1 MFKIDNNETIT
12 AIATP
17 PGIGAIAIIR
27 ISGTLS
33 FKIIDLIF
41 QPIDKLKPL
50 TLKSRRIYLGYIY
63 SQKTLIDKVLIN
75 IFKSP
80 NSYTGEDIIEIS
92 CHGSIYIQ
100 NKILELIINNGAR
113 LATRGEFTFRA
124 FKNGKLDLYQVE
136 SLLDLFHSENELD
149 HNLALN
155 NLRGEVSL
163 IIKNLR
169 QKILNLNTI
178 IEFGLE
184 FSDEYLNPNKLLG
197 FNNFLVNI
205 RNQLKDLITSFKL
218 GICFKEGIAIAIIG
232 KPNVGKS
239 TLFNL
244 LLKSDRSIVSNQS
257 GTTINY
263 IEENIY
269 IDGIKYRLID
279 NAGLKKKT
287 RKKLELKG
295 IKKTIENIK
304 QAEII
309 MYLTNKITPKY
320 LQIQRYYQDLFKK
333 EIIFLINKCD
343 LLTTK
348 IKRQS
353 SPILISAKYGI
364 GINYLLNQLQSLSER
379 FITNKKTP
387 RITKVR
393 HYEELKKAL
402 FQLNKIQEKIQIG
415 IEPEILSL
423 LLKEANYSLDK
434 IIGTITNEEIL
445 FNIFDSFCIGK

>member
-1 MFKIDNNETIT
+1 MFNIDNHDTIT
-12 AIATP
+12 AIASP

-27 ISGTLS
+27 ISGNLS
-33 FKIIDLIF
+33 FKIIDIIF
-41 QPIDKLKPL
+41 KPIDKLK

-63 SQKTLIDKVLIN
+63 SKNTLIDKVLIN

-124 FKNGKLDLYQVE
+124 FQNGKLDLYQVE
-136 SLLDLFHSENELD
+136 SLLDLFNSENELD

-155 NLRGEVSL
+155 NLRGEVSR

-169 QKILNLNTI
+169 KKILNLNTI
-178 IEFGLE
+178 LEFVID
-184 FSDEYLNPNKLLG
+184 FSDEYMKKKNILFFKKLLVNLI
-197 FNNFLVNI
+197 NN
-205 RNQLKDLITSFKL
+205 LKYLINSFKL
-218 GICFKEGIAIAIIG
+218 GLLFKEGIAIAIIG

-239 TLFNL
+239 TLFNV
-244 LLKSDRSIVSNQS
+244 LLKYDRSIVSNQS

-269 IDGIKYRLID
+269 LDGIKYRLID
-279 NAGLKKKT
+279 NAGLKTNT
-287 RKKLELKG
+287 RNKLELKG

-309 MYLTNKITPKY
+309 MYLTNKINTKY
-320 LQIQRYYQDLFKK
+320 LQIQRYSKDFLKK
-333 EIIFLINKCD
+333 EIIFIINKCD
-343 LLTTK
+343 LLKNK

-364 GINYLLNQLQSLSER
+364 GINDLLNQIKSLSER
-379 FITNKKTP
+379 FIRNKNQTI
-387 RITKVR
+387 ITKVR

-402 FQLNKIQEKIQIG
+402 FKLNKIKQNLQRG

-423 LLKEANYSLDK
+423 LLKEANYSLEK

>member
-1 MFKIDNNETIT
+1 MFNIDNNDTIT

-27 ISGTLS
+27 ISGKLS

-41 QPIDKLKPL
+41 KPIDKTLK

-63 SQKTLIDKVLIN
+63 YQNTLIDKVLIN

-92 CHGSIYIQ
+92 CHGSIFIQ

-124 FKNGKLDLYQVE
+124 FQNGKLDLYQVE
-136 SLLDLFHSENELD
+136 SLLDLFNSENELD

-155 NLRGEVSL
+155 NLRGEVSR
-163 IIKNLR
+163 IIKNIR
-169 QKILNLNTI
+169 KKILNLNTI
-178 IEFGLE
+178 LEFGIDFE
-184 FSDEYLNPNKLLG
+184 DEYLNKKNLRVFNKLL
-197 FNNFLVNI
+197 VNI
-205 RNQLKDLITSFKL
+205 INHIKYLINSFQLGLL
-218 GICFKEGIAIAIIG
+218 FKEGIAIAIIG

-244 LLKSDRSIVSNQS
+244 LLKYDRSIVSNQS

-263 IEENIY
+263 IEENLY
-269 IDGIKYRLID
+269 LDGIKYRLID

-287 RKKLELKG
+287 RNKLELKG

-309 MYLTNKITPKY
+309 MYLTDKINTKY
-320 LQIQRYYQDLFKK
+320 LQIQRYYKYFLKK
-333 EIIFLINKCD
+333 EIIFIINKCD
-343 LLTTK
+343 LLKNK

-364 GINYLLNQLQSLSER
+364 GINYLLDQIKSLSER
-379 FITNKKTP
+379 FITNNNKTI
-387 RITKVR
+387 ITKVR

-402 FQLNKIQEKIQIG
+402 FQLNKMKENIQIG
-415 IEPEILSL
+415 IEPDILSL

-445 FNIFDSFCIGK
+445 FNIFDSFCVGK

>member
-17 PGIGAIAIIR
+17 PGIGAIAILR

-41 QPIDKLKPL
+41 KPIDKPL

-113 LATRGEFTFRA
+113 LASRGEFTFRA

-136 SLLDLFHSENELD
+136 SLLDLFNSDNELD

-155 NLRGEVSL
+155 NLRGEVSR

-169 QKILNLNTI
+169 KKILNLNTI

-205 RNQLKDLITSFKL
+205 RNKLQDLINSFKL
-218 GICFKEGIAIAIIG
+218 GILLKEGIAIAIIG

-244 LLKSDRSIVSNQS
+244 LLKSDRSIVSNKS

-263 IEENIY
+263 IEENLY

-287 RKKLELKG
+287 LKKLELKG

-309 MYLTNKITPKY
+309 MYLTNKINPKY
-320 LQIQRYYQDLFKK
+320 LQIQRYYKDLFKK
-333 EIIFLINKCD
+333 EIIFILNKCD
-343 LLTTK
+343 LLKTK

-364 GINYLLNQLQSLSER
+364 GINYLLNQIKSLSEIFR
-379 FITNKKTP
+379 NNNNKPIITN
-387 RITKVR
+387 VR
-393 HYEELKKAL
+393 HYEELKQAL
-402 FQLNKIQEKIQIG
+402 LKLNKIQEKIQIG

-445 FNIFDSFCIGK
+445 VNIFDSFCIGK

>member
-1 MFKIDNNETIT
+1 MFNIDNNDTIT

-27 ISGTLS
+27 ISGKLS

-41 QPIDKLKPL
+41 QPIDKTLK

-63 SQKTLIDKVLIN
+63 YQNTLIDKVLIN

-92 CHGSIYIQ
+92 CHGSIFIQ

-136 SLLDLFHSENELD
+136 SLLDLFNSENELD

-155 NLRGEVSL
+155 NLRGEVSR
-163 IIKNLR
+163 IIKNIR
-169 QKILNLNTI
+169 KKILNLNTI
-178 IEFGLE
+178 LEFGIDFE
-184 FSDEYLNPNKLLG
+184 DEYLNKKNIRVFNKLL
-197 FNNFLVNI
+197 VNI
-205 RNQLKDLITSFKL
+205 INHIKYLINSFQLGLL
-218 GICFKEGIAIAIIG
+218 FKEGIAIAIIG

-239 TLFNL
+239 TLFNFF
-244 LLKSDRSIVSNQS
+244 LKYDRSIVSNQS

-263 IEENIY
+263 IEENLY
-269 IDGIKYRLID
+269 LDGIKYRLID

-287 RKKLELKG
+287 RNKLELKG

-304 QAEII
+304 KAEII
-309 MYLTNKITPKY
+309 MYLTDKINTKY
-320 LQIQRYYQDLFKK
+320 LQIQRYYKYFLKK
-333 EIIFLINKCD
+333 EIIFIINKCD
-343 LLTTK
+343 LLKNK

-364 GINYLLNQLQSLSER
+364 GINYLLDQIKSLSER
-379 FITNKKTP
+379 FITNNKKTI
-387 RITKVR
+387 ITKVR

-402 FQLNKIQEKIQIG
+402 FKLNKMKENIQIG
-415 IEPEILSL
+415 IEPDILSL

-445 FNIFDSFCIGK
+445 FNIFDSFCVGK

>member
-1 MFKIDNNETIT
+1 MFNIDNNDTIT

-17 PGIGAIAIIR
+17 LGVGAIAVIR
-27 ISGTLS
+27 ISGQLS
-33 FKIIDLIF
+33 FKIIDFIF
-41 QPIDKLKPL
+41 KPKIKNI
-50 TLKSRRIYLGYIY
+50 KSRRIYLGYIY
-63 SQKTLIDKVLIN
+63 SKNTLIDKVLIN

-100 NKILELIINNGAR
+100 NKILDLIINNGAR

-136 SLLDLFHSENELD
+136 SLLELFHSENELD

-155 NLRGEVSL
+155 NFRGKVSI
-163 IIKNLR
+163 IIKKIR
-169 QKILNLNTI
+169 KKILTLNTI
-178 IEFGLE
+178 LE
-184 FSDEYLNPNKLLG
+184 FCIDFSEEDINKKHLLAFKKLLL
-197 FNNFLVNI
+197 NLI
-205 RNQLKDLITSFKL
+205 TKIKDLINSFKL
-218 GICFKEGIAIAIIG
+218 GLFFKKGIAIAIIG

-239 TLFNL
+239 TLFNF
-244 LLKSDRSIVSNQS
+244 LLKSDRSIVSNKS

-279 NAGLKKKT
+279 NAGIKKNT
-287 RKKLELKG
+287 RNKLELKG

-304 QAEII
+304 KSDII
-309 MYLTNKITPKY
+309 MYITNNINTKY
-320 LQIQRYYQDLFKK
+320 LHLQKYYKYFFKK
-333 EIIFLINKCD
+333 EIIFIINKCD
-343 LLTTK
+343 LLKKK
-348 IKRQS
+348 IKIQS

-364 GINYLLNQLQSLSER
+364 GINYLLNKLKTLSER
-379 FITNKKTP
+379 FIKNNNKTIITN
-387 RITKVR
+387 VR

-402 FQLNKIQEKIQIG
+402 FKLNKIKDHLQIG

-423 LLKEANYSLDK
+423 LLKEANYSLEK

>member
-1 MFKIDNNETIT
+1 MLNIDNNDTIT

-17 PGIGAIAIIR
+17 PGVGAIAVIR
-27 ISGTLS
+27 ISGPLS
-33 FKIIDLIF
+33 FNIIDIIF
-41 QPIDKLKPL
+41 QPKIKNI
-50 TLKSRRIYLGYIY
+50 KSRRIYLGYIY
-63 SQKTLIDKVLIN
+63 SKNTLLDKVLIN

-100 NKILELIINNGAR
+100 NKILDLIINNGAR

-136 SLLDLFHSENELD
+136 SLLELFDSENELD

-155 NLRGEVSL
+155 NLRGEVSR
-163 IIKNLR
+163 IIKTLR
-169 QKILNLNTI
+169 KKILNLNTI
-178 IEFGLE
+178 IEFWID
-184 FSDEYLNPNKLLG
+184 FSEEDIKKKNILDFKKL
-197 FNNFLVNI
+197 LVNI
-205 RNQLKDLITSFKL
+205 RNHIKDLITSFKL
-218 GICFKEGIAIAIIG
+218 GLVFKKGIAIAIIG

-239 TLFNL
+239 TLFNV
-244 LLKSDRSIVSNQS
+244 LLKYDRSIVSNKS

-279 NAGLKKKT
+279 NAGIKKNT
-287 RKKLELKG
+287 LNKLELKG
-295 IKKTIENIK
+295 IKKTLENIK
-304 QAEII
+304 KSEII
-309 MYLTNKITPKY
+309 MYLTNKINPKY
-320 LQIQRYYQDLFKK
+320 RHIQRYYKDLFKK
-333 EIIFLINKCD
+333 EIIFIINKCD
-343 LLTTK
+343 LLKTK
-348 IKRQS
+348 LKRQD

-364 GINYLLNQLQSLSER
+364 GIKDLLNKLKSISER
-379 FITNKKTP
+379 FRKNNNKTIIP
-387 RITKVR
+387 NRR

-402 FQLNKIQEKIQIG
+402 FKLNQIKDNIKIG

-423 LLKEANYSLDK
+423 ILKEANYSLEK

-445 FNIFDSFCIGK
+445 FHIFDRFCIGK

>member
-1 MFKIDNNETIT
+1 MFNIDNNDTIT

-17 PGIGAIAIIR
+17 HGVGAIAIIR
-27 ISGTLS
+27 ISGNLS

-41 QPIDKLKPL
+41 KPIDKLK

-63 SQKTLIDKVLIN
+63 SQNTLIDKVLIN

-136 SLLDLFHSENELD
+136 SLLDLFNSENELD
-149 HNLALN
+149 HKLALN
-155 NLRGEVSL
+155 NLRGEVSI
-163 IIKNLR
+163 IIKNIR
-169 QKILNLNTI
+169 KKILNLNTI
-178 IEFGLE
+178 LEFGID
-184 FSDEYLNPNKLLG
+184 FDDEYLNKKNIIVFNKLL
-197 FNNFLVNI
+197 VNI
-205 RNQLKDLITSFKL
+205 INNIKYLINSFKL
-218 GICFKEGIAIAIIG
+218 GLLFKEGIAIAIIG

-239 TLFNL
+239 TLFNF
-244 LLKSDRSIVSNQS
+244 LLKYDRSIVSNQS

-279 NAGLKKKT
+279 NAGLKKNT
-287 RKKLELKG
+287 LNKLELKG

-304 QAEII
+304 KAEII
-309 MYLTNKITPKY
+309 MYLTNKINTKY
-320 LQIQRYYQDLFKK
+320 LQIQRYYKDLFKK
-333 EIIFLINKCD
+333 EIIFIINKCD
-343 LLTTK
+343 LLKNK

-364 GINYLLNQLQSLSER
+364 GINYLLNKIKSLSER
-379 FITNKKTP
+379 FIKKNNKTI
-387 RITKVR
+387 ITKVR

-402 FQLNKIQEKIQIG
+402 FKLNKMKENIHIG

>member
-1 MFKIDNNETIT
+1 MFNIDNNDTIT

-17 PGIGAIAIIR
+17 PGVGAIAVIR
-27 ISGTLS
+27 ISGPLS
-33 FKIIDLIF
+33 FNIIDIIF
-41 QPIDKLKPL
+41 KPKIKNI
-50 TLKSRRIYLGYIY
+50 KSRRIYLGYIY
-63 SQKTLIDKVLIN
+63 SKNTLLDKVLIN
-75 IFKSP
+75 IFKYP

-100 NKILELIINNGAR
+100 NKILDLIINNGAR

-136 SLLDLFHSENELD
+136 SLLELFDSENELD

-155 NLRGEVSL
+155 NFRGEVSR
-163 IIKNLR
+163 IIKTLR
-169 QKILNLNTI
+169 KKILNLNTI
-178 IEFGLE
+178 IEFWID
-184 FSDEYLNPNKLLG
+184 FSEEDIKKKNILYFKKL
-197 FNNFLVNI
+197 LVNI
-205 RNQLKDLITSFKL
+205 INHIKDLITSFKL
-218 GICFKEGIAIAIIG
+218 GLVFKQGIAIAIIG

-239 TLFNL
+239 TLFNV
-244 LLKSDRSIVSNQS
+244 LLKYDRSIVSNKS

-279 NAGLKKKT
+279 NAGIKKNT
-287 RKKLELKG
+287 LNKLELKG

-304 QAEII
+304 KSEII
-309 MYLTNKITPKY
+309 MYLTNNINTKY
-320 LQIQRYYQDLFKK
+320 RHIQRYYKDLFKK
-333 EIIFLINKCD
+333 EIIFIINKCD
-343 LLTTK
+343 LLKTK
-348 IKRQS
+348 LKIQD

-364 GINYLLNQLQSLSER
+364 GIKDLLNKLKSISER
-379 FITNKKTP
+379 FRKNNNKTIIP
-387 RITKVR
+387 NRR

-402 FQLNKIQEKIQIG
+402 FKLNQIKDNIKIG

-423 LLKEANYSLDK
+423 ILKEANYSLEK

-445 FNIFDSFCIGK
+445 FHIFDSFCIGK

>member
-1 MFKIDNNETIT
+1 MFNIDNNDTIT

-17 PGIGAIAIIR
+17 SGIGAIAIIR
-27 ISGTLS
+27 ISGNLS
-33 FKIIDLIF
+33 FKIIDIIF
-41 QPIDKLKPL
+41 KPIDKLK

-63 SQKTLIDKVLIN
+63 YKNTLIDKVLIN

-136 SLLDLFHSENELD
+136 SLLDLFNSENELD

-155 NLRGEVSL
+155 NLRGEVSR
-163 IIKNLR
+163 IIKNIR
-169 QKILNLNTI
+169 KKILNLNTI
-178 IEFGLE
+178 LEFGID
-184 FSDEYLNPNKLLG
+184 FSDEYLNKKNLIFFNKLLG
-197 FNNFLVNI
+197 NIINN
-205 RNQLKDLITSFKL
+205 LKDLINSFKL
-218 GICFKEGIAIAIIG
+218 GLLFKEGIAIAIIG

-239 TLFNL
+239 TLFNV

-269 IDGIKYRLID
+269 LEGIKYRLID
-279 NAGLKKKT
+279 NAGLKTNT
-287 RKKLELKG
+287 RNKLELKG

-309 MYLTNKITPKY
+309 MYLTNNINTKY
-320 LQIQRYYQDLFKK
+320 LKIQRYYKDFLKK
-333 EIIFLINKCD
+333 EIIFIINKCD
-343 LLTTK
+343 LLKNK

-364 GINYLLNQLQSLSER
+364 GINDLLNQIKSLSES
-379 FITNKKTP
+379 FIRNKNKTI
-387 RITKVR
+387 ITKVR

-402 FQLNKIQEKIQIG
+402 FKLNKMKENFQRG

-423 LLKEANYSLDK
+423 LLREANYSLDQ